1 MPAKTKL
8 SFLQHIEECEHCEAY
23 LQGYRKTIDISKAAF
38 VESEPAEKNKM
49 PEELM
54 DAILAASQ
62 KSWKYFYLSALIF
75 KHLHHLCDDLVL
87 NYLAKYHK
95 K

>member
-1 MPAKTKL
+1 MTNEIDKNEGTIIDCKNLEKFIIDFLDDDLPAKTKL

-62 KSWKYFYLSALIF
+62 KS
-75 KHLHHLCDDLVL
+75 
-87 NYLAKYHK
+87 
-95 K
+95 